1 MMREHSPHI
10 RTSLEGRSDYRPGYV
25 KGNKPNHSRPQR
37 SVNVGRLGEALGLD
51 VLGAALGLTEEAVN
65 IVIQGR
71 GHAREDQYFV
81 HLVQK
86 LKDAGLPKGW
96 TEQEDAPLLP
106 EYLKALREFAAASD
120 NKAPIRRTN
129 FKRLAKAFNG
139 RTDVLAEAL
148 QMVAPSISNV
158 AEGRLEFDDGRA
170 GHLNPRLME
179 AGFPDGWLEQA
190 EPELTDAMLAGVES
204 LANEEA
210 EQELASRDDDLK
222 HTEGQA
228 FVGSPTTSVQPV
240 AAPVDTSQET
250 VMATSKKSSPAATPT
265 FNKPVS
271 TFAAAGMPGA
281 ARPMAHPTASG
292 ARIPRTVMAGGRPVG
307 GAGAKKATAAPAA
320 APAAHAVKAAAPAP
334 AAAPAAKKAAPT
346 AAKKTAVPAK
356 KAPAH
361 KTAHA
366 APAVQAP
373 VAAADSSNGREG
385 VISKEASI
393 ARAEAVDKLLNGT
406 RRGVKVT
413 LWRDILGKGLPYWGN
428 IRRGAVLF
436 HDDLAARVEEAMG
449 LPKGWADNPSFPPT
463 SLAEWVVNPEEP
475 IPTLLEA
482 HAGVQGASTADGEPA
497 AAPAAAPKATY
508 PKPYARK
515 TAPRPPLVTTT
526 KAPTSAPVLKPPV
539 FTPPNQ
545 GDLLSDTHAAQ
556 PAAQAQ
562 AAAQP
567 AAQPATPAVAAPA
580 PAPVAAAP
588 AGTHSPMV
596 TALLALIEARSTAG
610 SLTDATVMQLIHTLS
625 AA

>member
-1 MMREHSPHI
+1 
-10 RTSLEGRSDYRPGYV
+10 V
-25 KGNKPNHSRPQR
+25 KGAKPNHSRPQR

-51 VLGAALGLTEEAVN
+51 VLGAAMGLTDEAVN

-81 HLVQK
+81 HLVQR

-96 TEQEDAPLLP
+96 TEQDEAPLLP

-120 NKAPIRRTN
+120 NKAPIRRAN

-139 RTDVLAEAL
+139 RTEVLAEAL
-148 QMVAPSISNV
+148 QMVAPSIANV

-190 EPELTDAMLAGVES
+190 EPELTDAMLTGLES

-210 EQELASRDDDLK
+210 EQELAARDDDLK

-228 FVGSPTTSVQPV
+228 FVGGSSTTSVQPV

-250 VMATSKKSSPAATPT
+250 VMATSKSTPAAKPT
-265 FNKPVS
+265 FNKPTS

-281 ARPMAHPTASG
+281 SRPMAHPTAAG
-292 ARIPRTVMAGGRPVG
+292 AKLPRTVMAGGRPIG
-307 GAGAKKATAAPAA
+307 GAKAVPAAKKTTAAPAA
-320 APAAHAVKAAAPAP
+320 APAAPAAKTAAAV
-334 AAAPAAKKAAPT
+334 PAAKKAAPS
-346 AAKKTAVPAK
+346 AAKKTTAPAK
-356 KAPAH
+356 NAPAH
-361 KTAHA
+361 TAHA
-366 APAVQAP
+366 APAPAP
-373 VAAADSSNGREG
+373 APAAEAADSTKGREG

-482 HAGVQGASTADGEPA
+482 HAGVQGASTGDAAAAAPA
-497 AAPAAAPKATY
+497 AAPAAAKATY
-508 PKPYARK
+508 PRPYARK

-526 KAPTSAPVLKPPV
+526 KAPTSAPVLKAPV

-545 GDLLSDTHAAQ
+545 GDLLADTHAAQ
-556 PAAQAQ
+556 PAAQTQTPA

-567 AAQPATPAVAAPA
+567 APQPAVPSVAAPA
-580 PAPVAAAP
+580 PAAVAP
-588 AGTHSPMV
+588 AGAHSPMV
-596 TALLALIEARSTAG
+596 TALLALIEARSAAG
-610 SLTDATVMQLIHTLS
+610 ALPDATVMQLIHTLS